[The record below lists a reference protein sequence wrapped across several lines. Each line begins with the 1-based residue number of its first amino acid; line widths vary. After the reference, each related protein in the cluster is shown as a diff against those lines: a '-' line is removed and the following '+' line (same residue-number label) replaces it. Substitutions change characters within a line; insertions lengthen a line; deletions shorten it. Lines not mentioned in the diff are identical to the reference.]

1 MLVDQKKGEMGKKKR
16 LSKKDAP
23 SNITENETIMSQ
35 DDFIVSKTDTKG
47 FITYCNEIFVDM
59 SGYTAE
65 DLIGAN
71 HNIIRHPHMPQVA
84 FKLLWDLLKN
94 GKEFFGFVKNLR
106 KDGGFYWVFAYIT
119 ADYDLN
125 GNIVGYTSFRRKPP
139 RSAIEQIE
147 PVYRLLVDAERRG
160 GMEASGALLA
170 KFLKEHD
177 TTYDALV
184 MNLQKGA

>member
-1 MLVDQKKGEMGKKKR
+1 MGIQKR

-23 SNITENETIMSQ
+23 TTITNDEKVISQ

-71 HNIIRHPHMPQVA
+71 HNIIRHPDMPRVA
-84 FKLLWDLLKN
+84 FKLAWDLLRS

-119 ADYDLN
+119 ADYDLK

-147 PVYRLLVDAERRG
+147 PVYKLLVDSERRG
-160 GMEASGALLA
+160 GMEASGKLLA
-170 KFLKEHD
+170 DFLEEHK